1 MKLRAFQRDSFVAT
15 SYGSFNADI
24 GDWNVSK
31 VQNMAGIFDT
41 ASSFN
46 ADISGWDTGKVT
58 NMRWMF
64 SYASSFNAD
73 ISGWRSIMVL
83 LLRL

>member
-1 MKLRAFQRDSFVAT
+1 MKLRAFQRDNLVAI
-15 SYGSFNADI
+15 SYGSFNVDI

-31 VQNMAGIFDT
+31 VQNMEGMFDI

-64 SYASSFNAD
+64 
-73 ISGWRSIMVL
+73 RSTLIVNSIAVYIIIGTSL
-83 LLRL
+83 LVS